1 MKGRGNVLIVE
12 DEPDMRF
19 ILQGLLGTEGFE
31 TYTVPDGSAA
41 ITLARQQPFDVAIV
55 DLLMPGLS
63 GIETVRQLKNLSWG
77 TEIIILT
84 GNPSLDTAIGAVHE
98 HVFEYLL
105 KPPDMPRLKDV
116 VRDGVRKARQNN
128 KYREPGDRITE
139 QNKHRTP
146 GKTVTCPLFPE
157 NESNCSLVGS
167 SAAISRIRTVIAE
180 VGPTDLTVLI
190 RGETGTGKEVV
201 ARSIHACSGR
211 DVHGLFTKINCPAI
225 PEDLFE
231 SEMFGH
237 EKGAFTGAVTQR
249 VGRFELGTGGTV
261 LLDEIGAISM
271 RSQSKLLEAIEHK
284 EFTRLGGRHKITIDV
299 RILAATSAPLE
310 AMIDKGQFRPDLLY
324 RLQQFSIVVPPL
336 RDHREDI
343 PELTHH
349 FMRKYSAKLQK
360 EVPELSSDLMT
371 RLCEYDWPGNVRQL
385 DAIIAQCCVTGDP
398 GIIERELP
406 SPVSLAPGYCAANS
420 FQKREISAIRSALN
434 QTRGNQRRAA
444 SLLGLSYSALRRR
457 IAKYKLKCD
466 ET

>member
-1 MKGRGNVLIVE
+1 MKGRGSVLIVE

-31 TYTVPDGSAA
+31 TCTVTDGSAA

-63 GIETVRQLKNLSWG
+63 GFETVRQLKNLSCG

-84 GNPSLDTAIGAVHE
+84 GNPSLDTAIGAVRE
-98 HVFEYLL
+98 YVFESLL
-105 KPPDMPRLKDV
+105 KPPDMARLKDV

-128 KYREPGDRITE
+128 NQREAGGRITVE
-139 QNKHRTP
+139 NSRWTR
-146 GKTVTCPLFPE
+146 GERAARPLFPK
-157 NESNCSLVGS
+157 NEPNSFLVGS
-167 SAAISRIRTVIAE
+167 SAAISRIRTLIAE

-225 PEDLFE
+225 PDDLFE

-284 EFTRLGGRHKITIDV
+284 EFTRLGGRHKIAIDV
-299 RILAATSAPLE
+299 RILAVTSAPLE
-310 AMIDKGQFRPDLLY
+310 AMIDKEQFRPDLLY

-343 PELTHH
+343 PELAHH
-349 FMRKYSAKLQK
+349 FNRKYSTKFAK

-371 RLCEYDWPGNVRQL
+371 RLCECDWPGNVRQL
-385 DAIIAQCCVTGDP
+385 DAIIAQYYVTGDLE
-398 GIIERELP
+398 IIERELP
-406 SPVSLAPGYCAANS
+406 SPLSLAPGYCAANS
-420 FQKREISAIRSALN
+420 LQKHEISAIRSALN

-457 IAKYKLKCD
+457 VAKYRL
-466 ET
+466 EVQ

>member
-1 MKGRGNVLIVE
+1 MKGRGSVLIVE
-12 DEPDMRF
+12 GDLDTRF

-31 TYTVPDGSAA
+31 TCTVTDGSAA
-41 ITLARQQPFDVAIV
+41 IALAREQSFDVAIV
-55 DLLMPGLS
+55 DLPMPGPS
-63 GIETVRQLKNLSWG
+63 GFEMVRQLKNLSWG

-84 GNPSLDTAIGAVHE
+84 GNPSLDTAIGAVPE
-98 HVFEYLL
+98 HVFEYPL
-105 KPPDMPRLKDV
+105 KPPDMARLKDV
-116 VRDGVRKARQNN
+116 VRDGVRKARRNN
-128 KYREPGDRITE
+128 NQREAGGRTTVE
-139 QNKHRTP
+139 NSRWTP
-146 GKTVTCPLFPE
+146 GERAARPLFPK
-157 NESNCSLVGS
+157 NEPNSFLVGS
-167 SAAISRIRTVIAE
+167 SAAISRIRTLIAE

-211 DVHGLFTKINCPAI
+211 DVHGLFAKINCPAI
-225 PEDLFE
+225 PDDLFE

-249 VGRFELGTGGTV
+249 VGRFELGAGGTV

-284 EFTRLGGRHKITIDV
+284 EFARIGGRRNIMIDV

-324 RLQQFSIVVPPL
+324 RLQQFSMVVPPL

-349 FMRKYSAKLQK
+349 FKRKYSAKFAK

-385 DAIIAQCCVTGDP
+385 DAIIAQYCVTGDLE
-398 GIIERELP
+398 IIERELP
-406 SPVSLAPGYCAANS
+406 SLLSLAPGNCAANS
-420 FQKREISAIRSALN
+420 FQKHEISAIRSALN

-457 IAKYKLKCD
+457 VAKYGL
-466 ET
+466 EVQ

>member
-1 MKGRGNVLIVE
+1 MKGRGSVLIVE

-31 TYTVPDGSAA
+31 TCTVTDGSAA

-63 GIETVRQLKNLSWG
+63 GFETVRQLKNLSCG

-84 GNPSLDTAIGAVHE
+84 GNPSLDTAIGAVRE
-98 HVFEYLL
+98 YVFESLL
-105 KPPDMPRLKDV
+105 KPPDMARLKDV
-116 VRDGVRKARQNN
+116 VRDGVRKARQDNN
-128 KYREPGDRITE
+128 QRETGGRITVE
-139 QNKHRTP
+139 NSRWTR
-146 GKTVTCPLFPE
+146 GERAARPLFPK
-157 NESNCSLVGS
+157 NEPNAFLVGS
-167 SAAISRIRTVIAE
+167 SAAISRIRTLIAE

-225 PEDLFE
+225 PDDLFE

-284 EFTRLGGRHKITIDV
+284 EFTRLGGRHKIAIDV
-299 RILAATSAPLE
+299 RILAVTSAPLE
-310 AMIDKGQFRPDLLY
+310 AMIDKEQFRPDLLY

-343 PELTHH
+343 PELAHH
-349 FMRKYSAKLQK
+349 FNRKYSTKFAK

-371 RLCEYDWPGNVRQL
+371 RLCECDWPGNVRQL
-385 DAIIAQCCVTGDP
+385 DAIIAQYYVTGDLE
-398 GIIERELP
+398 IIERELP
-406 SPVSLAPGYCAANS
+406 SPLSLAPGYCAANS
-420 FQKREISAIRSALN
+420 LQKHEISAIRSALN

-444 SLLGLSYSALRRR
+444 SLLRLSYSALRRR
-457 IAKYKLKCD
+457 VAKYRL
-466 ET
+466 EVQ